1 MKLRSLFLVAAG
13 IGIGYSVSQKMR
25 QDDPEV
31 VRGPQQSS
39 PSAPALRLVTGQAQ
53 RLADQASVRSV
64 DVIRRARGAIRGR
77 LGETETFDD
86 AAWN

>member
-1 MKLRSLFLVAAG
+1 MRLRSLTLVAAG
-13 IGIGYSVSQKMR
+13 IAIGYSVSKRMR

-31 VRGPQQSS
+31 VRGPQPSS
-39 PSAPALRLVTGQAQ
+39 SGSPALRLVSGQAQ
-53 RLADQASVRSV
+53 RLADQASVRSLGA
-64 DVIRRARGAIRGR
+64 IRRARGAIRNR

>member
-13 IGIGYSVSQKMR
+13 IGIGYSLSQRMR

-31 VRGPQQSS
+31 VRGPQSRSTAS
-39 PSAPALRLVTGQAQ
+39 PGLQLVTDQAQ
-53 RLADQASVRSV
+53 RLADQASLRSL

-77 LGETETFDD
+77 LGETETFDE

>member
-13 IGIGYSVSQKMR
+13 IGIGYSLSQKMR
-25 QDDPEV
+25 QDDSEV
-31 VRGPQQSS
+31 VRGPQSRS
-39 PSAPALRLVTGQAQ
+39 TASPALQLVSDQAQ
-53 RLADQASVRSV
+53 RLADQASVRSL

-77 LGETETFDD
+77 LGETETFDE

>member
-1 MKLRSLFLVAAG
+1 MRLRSLTLVAAG
-13 IGIGYSVSQKMR
+13 IAIGYSVSQRMR

-31 VRGPQQSS
+31 VRGPQPKS
-39 PSAPALRLVTGQAQ
+39 PGSPALRLVSGQAQ
-53 RLADQASVRSV
+53 RLADQASVRSLGA
-64 DVIRRARGAIRGR
+64 IRRARGAIRNR